1 MVSEFCPLLVHGEM
15 TGSCSFTVSFALKL
29 HDPSP
34 FMTPKNERRG
44 ASWNKCRI
52 GEDVSVQQLGSLGVA
67 SQPQE
72 AKLATIYS
80 KRKKIAE
87 LDAHNGRRQHGK

>member
-15 TGSCSFTVSFALKL
+15 TGSCSFTEARVGAVLTERQKSFDTLVSYAPKL

-44 ASWNKCRI
+44 ASWNKGRI
-52 GEDVSVQQLGSLGVA
+52 GE
-67 SQPQE
+67 
-72 AKLATIYS
+72 
-80 KRKKIAE
+80 E
-87 LDAHNGRRQHGK
+87 LDAQNGRRQHGK